1 MSALIKPTGRP
12 LAERAKEIE
21 QASREHL
28 EPGELA
34 ALWKALE
41 PDPFWYGYFRLQYHY
56 GCRCSEIAIV
66 LKEDV
71 SLPKKGAGS
80 VVIRRLKK
88 RDVAEGFHE
97 HHYEMSERLTG
108 VLRGVPALVP
118 KDNPW
123 FFGSRYKARKGHVA
137 APTNTGRRMATI
149 RITDGGW
156 RSVSRS
162 AADNAFKAACEAA
175 KIPVNLSHT
184 HVLRHT
190 RGTLLFAQGAQMAD
204 VQYLLGHTDP
214 KTTQVYVG
222 WAGDLKR
229 RATMTALLGDE

>member
-1 MSALIKPTGRP
+1 MTLIRPTGRP
-12 LAERAKEIE
+12 LTERAKEIE

-28 EPGELA
+28 EPQELA
-34 ALWKALE
+34 SLWKALA
-41 PDPFWYGYFRLQYHY
+41 PDPFWLGYFRLQYHF
-56 GCRCSEIAIV
+56 GCRSSEIAIV

-71 SLPKKGAGS
+71 ALPKAGAGS
-80 VVIRRLKK
+80 IVIRRLKK
-88 RDVAEGFHE
+88 RDVTEGFHQ
-97 HHYEMSERLTG
+97 HHYEMSDRLTD
-108 VLRGVPALVP
+108 VLRAVPAHVP

-123 FFGSRYKARKGHVA
+123 FFGSRYAARKGHA
-137 APTNTGRRMATI
+137 ATKTNTGRRMATI

-162 AADNAFKAACEAA
+162 TAEKAFKAACEEA
-175 KIPVNLSHT
+175 KIPANLSHT